1 MNLKSLLAAFFVT
14 IGCSSG
20 VSKSSL
26 TTVDSVD
33 LKRYSGTWYELASYP
48 QFFERGCSSVKATYT
63 PKDGYVEVFNQSIKK
78 NKPNNIKGKAFVV
91 PNSGNARL
99 KVQFFWPFK
108 GNYWIIDL
116 SPDYSWAVVSD
127 PKKKTLWILSR
138 TPQMEDSLYNSLIA
152 KLVNRGFDREKIV
165 RMKQEEGMRGEES
178 GKNPRPLKV
187 W

>member
-1 MNLKSLLAAFFVT
+1 MRMNLKSLLAAFFVT

-63 PKDGYVEVFNQSIKK
+63 PKDGYIEVFNQSIKK

-138 TPQMEDSLYNSLIA
+138 KPHMEVSLYNSLIA

-165 RMKQEEGMRGEES
+165 RMKQEEGMRGEE
-178 GKNPRPLKV
+178 
-187 W
+187 